1 MKIGVLHLTDAHFS
15 TDKDF
20 VCDKVSKIVAAIK
33 YVYEDCDRIYVAFSG
48 DIANTGKTEEYII
61 AKRFLDSVFSLL
73 NRFLFK

>member
-33 YVYEDCDRIYVAFSG
+33 YVYEDCDRIYVAH
-48 DIANTGKTEEYII
+48 
-61 AKRFLDSVFSLL
+61 
-73 NRFLFK
+73 